1 MRTLILLSM
10 AAFCLLGGCSRTE
23 GERDSQ
29 TEIRLGTKGVTRAV
43 NTLGDLSDV
52 GDRIGIYGVRIA
64 GTSAGASGKES
75 WGNELVMDNVR
86 TWRKIVPS
94 NSAPIIPMPQPVPTE
109 IVSWR
114 RRRRGKLPRCISP

>member
-52 GDRIGIYGVRIA
+52 YGVRIA

-86 TWRKIVPS
+86 TSDVDPS
-94 NSAPIIPMPQPVPTE
+94 TGSIGWAGHYYYPLEEDRSVEFCAYHPCLLYTSDAADE
-109 IVSWR
+109 
-114 RRRRGKLPRCISP
+114 